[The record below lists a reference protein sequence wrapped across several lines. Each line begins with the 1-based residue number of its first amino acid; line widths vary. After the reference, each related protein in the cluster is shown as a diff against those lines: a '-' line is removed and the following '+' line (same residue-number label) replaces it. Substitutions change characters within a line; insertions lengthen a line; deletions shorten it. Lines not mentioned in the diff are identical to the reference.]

1 MTTTTQVGDNQGS
14 LPLMPGRPVPLNVP
28 VVTIGR
34 YPDNTIILNH
44 PLVSG
49 HHARV
54 EQTRRGE
61 HRLVDLGSTNR
72 VYVNGQRVSDRV
84 LKSGDVIRI
93 GPYKFT
99 YQDNQLSW
107 EDESGA
113 IRIDALHLE
122 EKGRRRTILL
132 DDVTIDIPPRKLV
145 AIVGGS
151 GVGKSTL
158 MNALDGMHPAPK
170 GVVLY
175 NGQNF
180 YQHLA
185 EFSRQIGIVPQDD
198 IVHKNLTV
206 EQALYYAARLRLPS
220 DFTRAQ
226 VKERIHEVLVDVGI
240 HHRRKWMVS
249 SLSGGE
255 RKRLSIALELLAN
268 PALFFLDEPTS
279 GLDPGLD
286 LKMMELLRELA
297 DKGHTIVLVTHT
309 IYNINL
315 CDYVCILAQGGRLA
329 FYGPPQEAVAYF
341 GAKSFAEIYTMIEP
355 TEEDKKIP
363 QEVAERFKN
372 SPYYKKYIEQ
382 PLDQELS
389 DVQRGLTPYE
399 PPQKHRHGHHRR
411 QFFLLSRRYLRLL
424 SNDFGNFLILLLQAP
439 VIGLI
444 LWFLASPTTFAP
456 TSIADCPTRANILDT
471 SGPIVSI
478 DCQRVVNALNSPQ
491 ATIYLQHTG
500 KSKNQILND
509 AIEPNSGADAQT
521 LLFIMAF
528 AAVTFGCIN
537 GVREIVKEMPIY
549 KRERAVNLGIAPY
562 MFSKIVIL
570 GILCLI
576 QSAIV
581 MYIVNMKAPLQESIF
596 LPPLAEIYITM
607 ALASLAGLMLGL
619 AISALAPN
627 TDRAMSFVP
636 IVLIP
641 QVIFSGVIFE
651 LNSPVLQA
659 IGALFA
665 MRWAMAGMGS
675 TVGLHPDKLGVD
687 SFSYQGTLFVSVNKA
702 SVVPAATEHLLLVWG
717 ALVLMILVLGFAT
730 AAFLKGKDSR

>member
-1 MTTTTQVGDNQGS
+1 MTTTTQLDNNQGS
-14 LPLMPGRPVPLNVP
+14 QPLMPGRPIPLNVP

-34 YPDNTIILNH
+34 YPDNTVILNH

-49 HHARV
+49 HHARI
-54 EQTRRGE
+54 EQTKRGD
-61 HRLVDLGSTNR
+61 HRIVDLGSTNR
-72 VYVNGQRVSDRV
+72 VYINGQRVTNQI
-84 LKSGDVIRI
+84 LKPGDVIRI
-93 GPYKFT
+93 APYKFT
-99 YQDNQLSW
+99 YTDNQLSW
-107 EDESGA
+107 EDESGS

-122 EKGRRRTILL
+122 KRGSKRTILL
-132 DDVTIDIPPRKLV
+132 DDVTIDIPPRKLI
-145 AIVGGS
+145 ALVGGS

-158 MNALDGMHPAPK
+158 LNALDGIHPAPK

-220 DFTRAQ
+220 DFTRGQ
-226 VKERIHEVLVDVGI
+226 IKDRIKEVLDDVGI
-240 HHRRKWMVS
+240 THRRKWMVG

-286 LKMMELLRELA
+286 QKMMQLLRELA
-297 DKGHTIVLVTHT
+297 DKGHTIVLVTHS
-309 IYNINL
+309 IYNIDL
-315 CDYVCILAQGGRLA
+315 CDYVCIMAQGGRLA
-329 FYGPPQEAVAYF
+329 FYGSPQEAITYF
-341 GAKSFAEIYTMIEP
+341 GAKNFAEIYTLLEP
-355 TEEDKKIP
+355 TDENKKIP
-363 QEVAERFKN
+363 QEAEERFKH
-372 SPYYKKYIEQ
+372 SPYYQQYVAQPIEQ
-382 PLDQELS
+382 ELT
-389 DVQRGLTPYE
+389 DVKMGLIPDMPAE
-399 PPQKHRHGHHRR
+399 KRRHGHHRR

-424 SNDFGNFLILLLQAP
+424 GNDFGNLLILLLQAP

-444 LWFLASPTTFAP
+444 LWFLTSPTTFNP
-456 TSIADCPTRANILDT
+456 TSIATCPTRANIVAN

-478 DCQRVVNALNSPQ
+478 DCQRVVNLLNTPQ
-491 ATIYLQHTG
+491 ATAYLQQQG
-500 KSKNQILND
+500 KTKNRVLND

-537 GVREIVKEMPIY
+537 GVREIVKEAPIY
-549 KRERAVNLGIAPY
+549 RRERAVNLGIAPY

-570 GILCLI
+570 GILCLL

-581 MYIVNMKAPLQESIF
+581 IYIANLKAPLHQGIF

-641 QVIFSGVIFE
+641 QVIFSGVIFK
-651 LNSPVLQA
+651 LDSPILQA
-659 IGALFA
+659 IGAVFA

-675 TVGLHPDKLGVD
+675 SVGLHPDKLGVD
-687 SFSYQGTLFVSVNKA
+687 SFSYQGTLFFSVDKA
-702 SVVPAATEHLLLVWG
+702 SVVPGATAHLILIWAAL
-717 ALVLMILVLGFAT
+717 ALMIIVLGTAT
-730 AAFLKGKDSR
+730 ALFLKRKDTR

>member
-1 MTTTTQVGDNQGS
+1 MTTTTQVDGGQGGQ
-14 LPLMPGRPVPLNVP
+14 PLMPGRPIPLNVP
-28 VVTIGR
+28 AVTIGR
-34 YPDNTIILNH
+34 YPDNTVILKH

-49 HHARV
+49 HHARI
-54 EQTRRGE
+54 EQTRRGG
-61 HRLVDLGSTNR
+61 HRIVDLGSTNR
-72 VYVNGQRVSDRV
+72 VYVNGQRVANQI
-84 LKSGDVIRI
+84 LKPGDVIRI
-93 GPYKFT
+93 APYKFT
-99 YQDNQLSW
+99 YTGSELNW

-122 EKGRRRTILL
+122 EKGSRRTILL
-132 DDVTIDIPPRKLV
+132 DDVTIDIPPHKLV

-151 GVGKSTL
+151 GVGKTTL
-158 MNALDGMHPAPK
+158 MSALDGIHPAPK
-170 GVVLY
+170 GAVLY

-180 YQHLA
+180 YEHLA

-220 DFTRAQ
+220 DFTHAQ
-226 VKERIHEVLVDVGI
+226 IRDRIKEVLDDVGI
-240 HHRRKWMVS
+240 THRRKWMVGK
-249 SLSGGE
+249 LSGGE

-286 LKMMELLRELA
+286 QKMMELLRELA

-309 IYNINL
+309 IYNIDL

-329 FYGPPQEAVAYF
+329 YYGPPSEAITYF
-341 GAKSFAEIYTMIEP
+341 GAKNFAEIYSLLEP
-355 TEEDKKIP
+355 TEENRKIP
-363 QEVAERFKN
+363 QEAAERFKH
-372 SPYYKKYIEQ
+372 SPYYQQYIAQ
-382 PLDQELS
+382 PVEQELA
-389 DVQRGLTPYE
+389 DVQMGLVPRV
-399 PPQKHRHGHHRR
+399 PVQRRRHGHHRR

-424 SNDFGNFLILLLQAP
+424 SNDFGNLLLLLLQAP

-444 LWFLASPTTFAP
+444 LWFLASPTAFTP
-456 TSIADCPTRANILDT
+456 TSIADCPTRANILAT

-491 ATIYLQHTG
+491 ATIYLQQTG
-500 KSKNQILND
+500 KSKDQILND

-528 AAVTFGCIN
+528 AAVIFGCIN
-537 GVREIVKEMPIY
+537 GVREIVKEIPIY
-549 KRERAVNLGIAPY
+549 RRERAVNLGLAPY
-562 MFSKIVIL
+562 LFSKIVIL

-581 MYIVNMKAPLQESIF
+581 IYMVNLKAPLHQGIF
-596 LPPLAEIYITM
+596 LPPLVEIYITM

-619 AISALAPN
+619 VVSALAPN

-651 LNSPVLQA
+651 LNTPILQA
-659 IGALFA
+659 IGAIFA

-675 TVGLHPDKLGVD
+675 SVGLHPDKLGVD

-702 SVVPAATEHLLLVWG
+702 SVIPSATAHLLLIWG
-717 ALVLMILVLGFAT
+717 ALALMILVFGLAT
-730 AAFLKGKDSR
+730 ALFLKQKDTR

>member
-1 MTTTTQVGDNQGS
+1 MTTTTQVGGNQGS
-14 LPLMPGRPVPLNVP
+14 LPLMPGRPVPLNTP

-34 YPDNTIILNH
+34 YPDNIIILDH

-49 HHARV
+49 HHARI
-54 EQTRRGE
+54 EQMRRGGY
-61 HRLVDLGSTNR
+61 RIVDLGSTNR
-72 VYVNGQRVSDRV
+72 VYVNGQRVSDHI
-84 LKSGDVIRI
+84 LKPGDVIRI

-99 YQDNQLSW
+99 YQDNQLNW
-107 EDESGA
+107 ENESGA

-145 AIVGGS
+145 AVVGGS

-158 MNALDGMHPAPK
+158 MNALDGTNPAPK

-180 YQHLA
+180 YQHMA

-220 DFTRAQ
+220 DFTKAQ
-226 VKERIHEVLVDVGI
+226 IKERIHEVLLDVGI
-240 HHRRKWMVS
+240 QHRRKWMVS

-286 LKMMELLRELA
+286 LRMMELLRELA

-309 IYNINL
+309 IYNIDL

-329 FYGPPQEAVAYF
+329 FYGPPQEAITYF
-341 GAKSFAEIYTMIEP
+341 GAKNFAEIYTMIEP
-355 TEEDKKIP
+355 TEENKKIP
-363 QEVAERFKN
+363 QEVEERFKH
-372 SPYYKKYIEQ
+372 SSYYKKYIEQ
-382 PLDQELS
+382 PLEQELS
-389 DVQRGLTPYE
+389 DVQRGLIPYA

-424 SNDFGNFLILLLQAP
+424 SNDSGNLLILLLQAP
-439 VIGLI
+439 IIGLI
-444 LWFLASPTTFAP
+444 LWFLASSTTFAP
-456 TSIADCPTRANILDT
+456 TSIADCPTRANILST

-478 DCQRVVNALNSPQ
+478 NCQRVVNALNSPQ
-491 ATIYLQHTG
+491 ATFYLQQTG

-581 MYIVNMKAPLQESIF
+581 LYIVNMKAPLQESIF

-675 TVGLHPDKLGVD
+675 TVGLHADKLGVD
-687 SFSYQGTLFVSVNKA
+687 SFSYKGTLFVSVNKA

-717 ALVLMILVLGFAT
+717 ALSLMIIVLGLAT
-730 AAFLKGKDSR
+730 AAFLKQKDSR